1 MRKSNFDIAYA
12 YVRQRI
18 LSGHYRP
25 GQALV
30 AKPLAAAI
38 GVSRT
43 PIHDALRQLET
54 DGLVTFEVRIGA
66 SVKRM
71 GVKEFKEMCEIRLAL
86 ESHAAALTA
95 LHHTPDELKAIHAPL
110 AAMRQITGQLGG
122 QEREDEA
129 LREALTREDVRFHM
143 AIIIAAKNDLIKK
156 EILRLQLIK
165 HVVAG
170 PISEEEK
177 RQVLPKAEQNE
188 HRRLVMVGHDA
199 IYRAIEQRQ
208 GGEAREAMARHLQ
221 GIIEGRLVSMSRA
234 NSGVFAR
241 QLSEDENVYLT

>member
-1 MRKSNFDIAYA
+1 MRKANFDIAYA

-30 AKPLAAAI
+30 AQQIAAAI

-54 DGLVTFEVRIGA
+54 DGLVTFEVRVGA

-71 GVKEFKEMCEIRLAL
+71 GVREFKEMCEIRLAL
-86 ESHAAALTA
+86 ESRAAALTA
-95 LHHTPDELKAIHAPL
+95 LHHTPDELKAIHSPL

-129 LREALTREDVRFHM
+129 LRQALTREDVRFHM
-143 AIIIAAKNDLIKK
+143 AIIIAAKNELIKK
-156 EILRLQLIK
+156 EILRLQLIN

-170 PISEEEK
+170 PVSEEEK
-177 RQVLPKAEQNE
+177 RRVLPKAEQDE
-188 HRRLVMVGHDA
+188 HRQLVMAGHDA
-199 IYRAIEQRQ
+199 IYRAIELRQ
-208 GGEAREAMARHLQ
+208 GDEARDAMARHLQ
-221 GIIEGRLVSMSRA
+221 GIFDGRLVSMSRA

-241 QLSEDENVYLT
+241 QLGEEELVYLT